1 MKSDDILFV
10 KTGGAVG
17 KSYFVQEIPE
27 EAMIVEL
34 VIHQPDKNVSAGFF
48 ILFR

>member
-10 KTGGAVG
+10 KTGGTVG
-17 KSYFVQEIPE
+17 KPYFVQEISE